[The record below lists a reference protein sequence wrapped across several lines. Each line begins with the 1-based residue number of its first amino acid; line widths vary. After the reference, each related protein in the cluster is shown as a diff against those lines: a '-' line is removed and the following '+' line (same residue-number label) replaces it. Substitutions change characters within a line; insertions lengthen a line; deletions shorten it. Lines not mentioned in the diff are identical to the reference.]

1 MEFFW
6 NDAHDDKFFHVF
18 DTDTREL
25 TPIRN
30 PLTLFHR
37 IRYDDENEDYN
48 EMDLSIL
55 DKRFVKVVVINK
67 TDGFMFDRFIDRI
80 QQRDIYDLKIQ
91 EDFNEF
97 TGESVSDEGLEVED
111 TSTLLSQYVD
121 NVETILDKDRIKKE
135 MGELMT
141 EAQTLEIS

>member
-1 MEFFW
+1 
-6 NDAHDDKFFHVF
+6 
-18 DTDTREL
+18 
-25 TPIRN
+25 
-30 PLTLFHR
+30 
-37 IRYDDENEDYN
+37 
-48 EMDLSIL
+48 
-55 DKRFVKVVVINK
+55 
-67 TDGFMFDRFIDRI
+67 MFDRFIDRI